1 MTSTLPTAAPSIAS
15 TSTAASGRPAT
26 PRRALWPLAGVLGG
40 ATSFAAAFIGLTGN
54 YAEKNENKG
63 LAILDDVNR
72 GNYHI
77 AFLLGL
83 VSVASLL
90 VASSGWRRWA
100 EERAPR
106 SIAARTVSQALAAT
120 AAINVI
126 GYSLAGSMAL
136 YLPGGTDS
144 GWLTPESM
152 FVNWTY
158 LDFGLLLGWW
168 GGAVAAGCVTALSF
182 GRNAL
187 LPKWM
192 GVVSILLL
200 LPPVGMAIGMALP
213 GMPGFTMPLW
223 LIVVSV
229 GMVFSKKAQA

>member
-1 MTSTLPTAAPSIAS
+1 MTATLPTAAPSIAAH
-15 TSTAASGRPAT
+15 AAPA
-26 PRRALWPLAGVLGG
+26 PSRRATWPLFGVLAG
-40 ATSFAAAFIGLTGN
+40 ATSLAAGFVGLTGN
-54 YAEKNENKG
+54 YAEKGENKG
-63 LAILDDVNR
+63 LAILDEVNR
-72 GNYHI
+72 GGYHV

-90 VASSGWRRWA
+90 LASSGWRRWA

-106 SIAARTVSQALAAT
+106 SLAARTIPQALAAT

-136 YLPGGTDS
+136 YLPGGTDA

-168 GGAVAAGCVTALSF
+168 GGAVAAGCAAALSF
-182 GRNAL
+182 GRSAV
-187 LPKWM
+187 LPRWM

-223 LIVVSV
+223 LIVVSI

>member
-1 MTSTLPTAAPSIAS
+1 MTSTLPTAAPSV
-15 TSTAASGRPAT
+15 AASASPVKGGRPT
-26 PRRALWPLAGVLGG
+26 WPLFGVLAG
-40 ATSFAAAFIGLTGN
+40 ATSLAAAFVALGGN
-54 YAEKNENKG
+54 GQQKGENHG
-63 LAILDDVNR
+63 LAVLDELNR
-72 GNYHI
+72 GRFHV

-83 VSVASLL
+83 VSVASLFL
-90 VASSGWRRWA
+90 ASSGWRRWA
-100 EERAPR
+100 EEAAPR
-106 SIAARTVSQALAAT
+106 SLAARTVSQGLAAT
-120 AAINVI
+120 AAVNVI

-136 YLPGGTDS
+136 YLPGGTDN

-152 FVNWTY
+152 FVNYTY

-168 GGAVAAGCVTALSF
+168 GGAVAAGCVAALSL

-187 LPKWM
+187 LPRWM

-223 LIVVSV
+223 LIVVSL
-229 GMVFSKKAQA
+229 GLVFSKKARAV